1 MNDLLSVQKELV
13 SPTYT
18 VGSLV
23 CIVLISIQA
32 AGASSSNILFV
43 LYAETGSLQGALER
57 ALDLLAQCS
66 SDYEICT
73 ARLYC
78 AYQDRPEVV
87 EALEML
93 VTGCRYMCTGNLAWR
108 YVTL

>member
-1 MNDLLSVQKELV
+1 V
-13 SPTYT
+13 S
-18 VGSLV
+18 
-23 CIVLISIQA
+23 QA

-66 SDYEICT
+66 AEYEICT
-73 ARLYC
+73 KRLYR

-87 EALEML
+87 AALEML

-108 YVTL
+108 YVTS